1 MREVLLIFYTSASSF
16 VHSQHWLIYDNQ
28 DNSIASFHT
37 KYQISKYKKCLSNL
51 RFMHSLEILIQ
62 IQLQSNMISVAY
74 KKYWKKCT
82 LTDNVSSCNGHFGIF
97 HLDEQ

>member
-37 KYQISKYKKCLSNL
+37 KYQISKYKKFSIDI
-51 RFMHSLEILIQ
+51 RFT
-62 IQLQSNMISVAY
+62 ISVAL
-74 KKYWKKCT
+74 KKVLGKNIKYQNKLKKK
-82 LTDNVSSCNGHFGIF
+82 LKIIDFRPRSYEFFGAHSDRQVS
-97 HLDEQ
+97 